1 VQAAI
6 ETNASFGNNSTEVSP
21 NLPEFAPISEVNLK
35 HGAMIKV
42 QWGGADDRR
51 SATVINDG
59 GKYMLRYKDD
69 SKWVE
74 PDVGGAGQRS
84 STPAELQLHWE
95 GVCSASGY
103 EAGIVKRVGQIVA
116 KAAKTAVEAG
126 RTPEASAA
134 AAAAAAETA
143 IEVITSDEG
152 EGDILAAVA
161 AAAVDAA
168 TAYPPLEPV
177 LFIDADR
184 LFDVESFST
193 RRWSRS
199 SRRSLTTVNE
209 AVASTMLDTQ
219 TPPTRTALDL
229 RQALVA
235 TLDRLMDKV
244 GELEIATCT
253 T

>member
-1 VQAAI
+1 MC
-6 ETNASFGNNSTEVSP
+6 TNTPSG
-21 NLPEFAPISEVNLK
+21 
-35 HGAMIKV
+35 
-42 QWGGADDRR
+42 
-51 SATVINDG
+51 
-59 GKYMLRYKDD
+59 YKDD

-103 EAGIVKRVGQIVA
+103 EAGLVKRVGQIAA

-168 TAYPPLEPV
+168 TAYPPLE
-177 LFIDADR
+177 
-184 LFDVESFST
+184 
-193 RRWSRS
+193 
-199 SRRSLTTVNE
+199 
-209 AVASTMLDTQ
+209 
-219 TPPTRTALDL
+219 
-229 RQALVA
+229 
-235 TLDRLMDKV
+235 
-244 GELEIATCT
+244 TCPLHRCR
-253 T
+253 